1 MRSSAFLLYLIVT
14 LVLMCE
20 CGPDS
25 TGEQT
30 SAPSNQEEAAEA
42 EEADRVPGITRL
54 VCGQAGTRLLTP
66 RVKA

>member
-1 MRSSAFLLYLIVT
+1 VRSSAFLLYLIVT

-42 EEADRVPGITRL
+42 DRVPGITHL
-54 VCGQAGTRLLTP
+54 VCGQAGTHSLTP

>member
-1 MRSSAFLLYLIVT
+1 VRSSAVLLYFIVT

-20 CGPDS
+20 CGPDT

-42 EEADRVPGITRL
+42 DRVPGINP
-54 VCGQAGTRLLTP
+54 P
-66 RVKA
+66 RVWPGWNSLAHALRKGMT

>member
-1 MRSSAFLLYLIVT
+1 MRSSAVLLYFIVT

-20 CGPDS
+20 YGPDT

-30 SAPSNQEEAAEA
+30 SAPSNQEEAA
-42 EEADRVPGITRL
+42 EADRVPGITRL
-54 VCGQAGTRLLTP
+54 VCGQAGTHLLTP

>member
-1 MRSSAFLLYLIVT
+1 MRSSAVLLYLIVT
-14 LVLMCE
+14 IVLMCE

-25 TGEQT
+25 TGERT
-30 SAPSNQEEAAEA
+30 SAPPNQEEAAEA
-42 EEADRVPGITRL
+42 DRVPDIIRL